1 MINNNFNFI
10 LKIQITDNPGSNL
23 SDLVWIVLFSL
34 LLLKLFIIYAVVR
47 KFLKNWLLINS
58 KTREKI
64 LVYTQVK
71 ESFLV

>member
-47 KFLKNWLLINS
+47 NFFKNWLLINS

-64 LVYTQVK
+64 LYTQVK